1 MDFLLELFFRNRR
14 NDKSEKILFKD
25 ILVNDLDLL
34 LVLFFS
40 RNRKNEKGNKC
51 IEIDLVNIDL
61 VIFDCRKIELFK
73 RL

>member
-14 NDKSEKILFKD
+14 NDKSEKILFKE

-51 IEIDLVNIDL
+51 IEIDSVNIDL
-61 VIFDCRKIELFK
+61 VILDCRKIELFK

>member
-1 MDFLLELFFRNRR
+1 MDLLLELFFRNRR
-14 NDKSEKILFKD
+14 NDKSEKILFKE

-51 IEIDLVNIDL
+51 IEIDLVNL